1 MGSRRQEKYSRM
13 IQKELGEIFQRESSG
28 WTFGNIVSV
37 TKVEMS
43 PDLGVAKIYL
53 SFLKGGTARESFEA
67 LNKHKNEIR
76 KQLGNR
82 IAKSVRKIPE
92 IVLYF
97 DDGAEYAE
105 KMNSL
110 FRNLNI
116 PPEDKPN

>member
-1 MGSRRQEKYSRM
+1 SRRQEKFSRM
-13 IQKELGEIFQRESSG
+13 IQKELSAIFQRESSS
-28 WTFGNIVSV
+28 WALGNIVSV

-43 PDLGVAKIYL
+43 PDLSVAKAYL
-53 SFLKGGTARESFEA
+53 SFLKTDTAREAFEA
-67 LNKHKNEIR
+67 LGKHKNEIR

-97 DDGAEYAE
+97 DDGAEHAE
-105 KMNSL
+105 RMDAL